1 MLVKKRAPDQIRCD
15 PTFRIPFGLFRGDWT
30 LEMSIGRVMKLPE
43 FASEQSNSCLC
54 SIVRGRDEF
63 CGFWQNAR
71 MQSGDT
77 LVNLRYARAMPN
89 TSSHDSSHDSS
100 HAQSVTVIVLDSV
113 GMGELPD
120 ARSFSTSPEHPNGD
134 LGSHTIN
141 HVLAGAGIALPNLE
155 SLGLGLIPTVHAARP
170 AVVRG
175 AYGRMREVSLGKD
188 TSTGHWEFMGVQLEH
203 PFKTFLD
210 GFPAVVM
217 DAFSSAIGF
226 PGQRAW
232 LCNKP
237 YSGTDVIRDF
247 GAEHLATGFPIV
259 YTSGD
264 SVFQIA
270 AHLDRVPLET
280 LYEWCRLARTILKDD
295 FAVARVIAR
304 PFRDALEDVS
314 TEDSSSKGEA
324 AFERVNESRKDF
336 SLEPPKNVLD
346 ALFAAKLEVIGL
358 GKIPDI
364 YANRGFTQSIHT
376 DNNDDGVAKLLEVMR
391 TGFHGLA
398 FLNLVD
404 FDAKFGHRRDVPGY
418 AKALVDFDV
427 QLPAILECVP
437 EDGLLIITSDH
448 GNDPT
453 WFGSDHTRE
462 HGLLLAYRPG
472 IGAINLGER
481 ESFADLGATVAQA
494 LGVTWNGPGSSF
506 WQSL

>member
-1 MLVKKRAPDQIRCD
+1 
-15 PTFRIPFGLFRGDWT
+15 
-30 LEMSIGRVMKLPE
+30 
-43 FASEQSNSCLC
+43 
-54 SIVRGRDEF
+54 
-63 CGFWQNAR
+63 
-71 MQSGDT
+71 
-77 LVNLRYARAMPN
+77 MPN
-89 TSSHDSSHDSS
+89 AASNDNSN
-100 HAQSVTVIVLDSV
+100 AQSVTVIVLDSV

-120 ARSFSTSPEHPNGD
+120 ARSFSASPEHPNGD

-141 HVLAGAGIALPNLE
+141 HVISGAGIALPNLE

-170 AVVRG
+170 DVVRG

-210 GFPAVVM
+210 GFPAEVM

-270 AHLDRVPLET
+270 AHVDRVPLET
-280 LYEWCRLARTILKDD
+280 LYEWCRLARSILKGD

-304 PFRDALEDVS
+304 PF
-314 TEDSSSKGEA
+314 KGTDP
-324 AFERVNESRKDF
+324 FERVNESRKDF
-336 SLEPPKNVLD
+336 SLEPPANVLD

-364 YANRGFTQSIHT
+364 YANRGLTQSIHT

-391 TGFHGLA
+391 AGFHGLA

-418 AKALVDFDV
+418 AKALVDFDA
-427 QLPAILECVP
+427 QLPAILERVP
-437 EDGLLIITSDH
+437 ENGLLIITSDH

-481 ESFADLGATVAQA
+481 TTFADLGATVAQA

-506 WQSL
+506 WPAIQTDV

>member
-1 MLVKKRAPDQIRCD
+1 MPNPI
-15 PTFRIPFGLFRGDWT
+15 
-30 LEMSIGRVMKLPE
+30 
-43 FASEQSNSCLC
+43 SNAIS
-54 SIVRGRDEF
+54 
-63 CGFWQNAR
+63 NAR
-71 MQSGDT
+71 
-77 LVNLRYARAMPN
+77 N
-89 TSSHDSSHDSS
+89 
-100 HAQSVTVIVLDSV
+100 VTVIVLDSV

-120 ARSFSTSPEHPNGD
+120 ARSFSASPEHPNGD

-141 HVLAGAGIALPNLE
+141 HVLSGVVSGRAVSLPNLE
-155 SLGLGLIPTVHAARP
+155 SLGLGLIPTVRAARP

-175 AYGRMREVSLGKD
+175 AFGRMREVSLGKD

-203 PFKTFLD
+203 PFKTFFD

-217 DAFSSAIGF
+217 DAFSQAIGF
-226 PGQRAW
+226 PGQNAW

-280 LYEWCRLARTILKDD
+280 LYEWCRLARTILQGD

-304 PFRDALEDVS
+304 PFMGRVLEGADP
-314 TEDSSSKGEA
+314 
-324 AFERVNESRKDF
+324 FERVNESRKDF
-336 SLEPPKNVLD
+336 SLEPPPNVLD
-346 ALFAAKLEVIGL
+346 AIFAAKLEVIGL

-364 YANRGFTQSIHT
+364 YANRGFTRSIHT

-391 TGFHGLA
+391 AGFDGLA

-418 AKALVDFDV
+418 AKALVEFDA
-427 QLPAILECVP
+427 QLPAILELVP
-437 EDGLLIITSDH
+437 ENGLLIITSDH

-481 ESFADLGATVAQA
+481 ETFADLGATVAEA
-494 LGVTWNGPGSSF
+494 LGVNWTGPGSSF
-506 WQSL
+506 WRAVQTDV

>member
-1 MLVKKRAPDQIRCD
+1 
-15 PTFRIPFGLFRGDWT
+15 
-30 LEMSIGRVMKLPE
+30 MSK
-43 FASEQSNSCLC
+43 
-54 SIVRGRDEF
+54 
-63 CGFWQNAR
+63 AR
-71 MQSGDT
+71 
-77 LVNLRYARAMPN
+77 
-89 TSSHDSSHDSS
+89 
-100 HAQSVTVIVLDSV
+100 SVTVIVLDSV

-120 ARSFSTSPEHPNGD
+120 ARTFSASPEHPNGD

-141 HVLAGAGIALPNLE
+141 HVLERTGIGLPNLE
-155 SLGLGLIPTVHAARP
+155 LLGLGLIPTVNASRP
-170 AVVRG
+170 AVIRG

-188 TSTGHWEFMGVQLEH
+188 TSTGHWEFMGIQLEH
-203 PFKTFLD
+203 PFKTFFD
-210 GFPAVVM
+210 GFPPVVM

-226 PGQRAW
+226 PNQNAW

-247 GAEHLATGFPIV
+247 GAEHLETGFPIV

-270 AHLDRVPLET
+270 AHVDRVPPEK
-280 LYEWCRLARTILKDD
+280 LYEWCRLARAILQGE

-304 PFRDALEDVS
+304 PFNGS
-314 TEDSSSKGEA
+314 HP
-324 AFERVNESRKDF
+324 FERLNESRKDF
-336 SLEPPKNVLD
+336 SLEPPENVLD

-376 DNNDDGVAKLLEVMR
+376 DDNNDGVIKLLEVLR
-391 TGFHGLA
+391 AGFQGLA

-404 FDAKFGHRRDVPGY
+404 FDAKFGHRRDVAGY
-418 AKALVDFDV
+418 AQALVEFDA
-427 QLPAILECVP
+427 QLPSILELVS
-437 EDGLLIITSDH
+437 EDDLLIITSDH

-481 ESFADLGATVAQA
+481 STFADLGATVADA
-494 LGVTWNGPGSSF
+494 LDVAWTGPGSSF
-506 WQSL
+506 WSEFR

>member
-1 MLVKKRAPDQIRCD
+1 M
-15 PTFRIPFGLFRGDWT
+15 T
-30 LEMSIGRVMKLPE
+30 
-43 FASEQSNSCLC
+43 
-54 SIVRGRDEF
+54 
-63 CGFWQNAR
+63 NAR
-71 MQSGDT
+71 
-77 LVNLRYARAMPN
+77 
-89 TSSHDSSHDSS
+89 
-100 HAQSVTVIVLDSV
+100 SVTVIVLDSV

-120 ARSFSTSPEHPNGD
+120 AQQFSVSPEHPNGD

-141 HVLAGAGIALPNLE
+141 HVLEGARIGLPNLE
-155 SLGLGLIPTVHAARP
+155 SLGLGWIPTVKAARP
-170 AVVRG
+170 KVRG
-175 AYGRMREVSLGKD
+175 AFGRMREVSLGKD
-188 TSTGHWEFMGVQLEH
+188 TSTGHWEFMGVQLEN

-210 GFPAVVM
+210 GFPPAVM

-232 LCNKP
+232 FCNRP

-247 GAEHLATGFPIV
+247 GAQHLATGFPIV

-270 AHLDRVPLET
+270 AHVDRVPLET
-280 LYEWCRLARTILKDD
+280 LYEWCRQARAILQGE

-304 PFRDALEDVS
+304 PF
-314 TEDSSSKGEA
+314 TGTHP
-324 AFERVNESRKDF
+324 FERLNGSRKDF
-336 SLEPPKNVLD
+336 SLEPPANVLD
-346 ALFAAKLEVIGL
+346 ALFVAKLAVIGL

-376 DNNDDGVAKLLEVMR
+376 EDNDDGVQKLLEVMR
-391 TGFHGLA
+391 VGFSGLA

-404 FDAKFGHRRDVPGY
+404 FDAKFGHRRDVRGY
-418 AKALVDFDV
+418 AGALVRFDA
-427 QLPAILECVP
+427 QLPAILELVQ

-472 IGAINLGER
+472 MGTVNLGER
-481 ESFADLGATVAQA
+481 QTFADLGATVAEA
-494 LGVTWNGPGSSF
+494 LGVQWNGPGLSF
-506 WQSL
+506 WSAIR

>member
-1 MLVKKRAPDQIRCD
+1 MPN
-15 PTFRIPFGLFRGDWT
+15 
-30 LEMSIGRVMKLPE
+30 SI
-43 FASEQSNSCLC
+43 FNAIS
-54 SIVRGRDEF
+54 
-63 CGFWQNAR
+63 NAR
-71 MQSGDT
+71 
-77 LVNLRYARAMPN
+77 
-89 TSSHDSSHDSS
+89 
-100 HAQSVTVIVLDSV
+100 SVTVIVLDSV

-120 ARSFSTSPEHPNGD
+120 AGSFSASPEHPNGD

-141 HVLAGAGIALPNLE
+141 HVLAGAVSGAILSGIGVSLPNLE
-155 SLGLGLIPTVHAARP
+155 SLGLGSIPTVKAARP

-175 AYGRMREVSLGKD
+175 AFGRMREVSLGKD

-203 PFKTFLD
+203 PFKTFFD

-217 DAFSSAIGF
+217 DAFSDAIDL
-226 PGQRAW
+226 GQNAW

-280 LYEWCRLARTILKDD
+280 LYDWCRLARTILQGD

-304 PFRDALEDVS
+304 PFKNGLVGGADP
-314 TEDSSSKGEA
+314 
-324 AFERVNESRKDF
+324 FERVNESRKDF
-336 SLEPPKNVLD
+336 SLEPPTNVLD
-346 ALFAAKLEVIGL
+346 AIFAAKLEVIGL

-391 TGFHGLA
+391 AGFHGLA

-418 AKALVDFDV
+418 AKALVEFDA
-427 QLPAILECVP
+427 QLPAILERVP
-437 EDGLLIITSDH
+437 ENGLLIITSDH

-453 WFGSDHTRE
+453 WFGTDHTRE

-472 IGAINLGER
+472 IGVIDLGER
-481 ESFADLGATVAQA
+481 ETFADLGATVADA
-494 LGVTWNGPGSSF
+494 LGVNWTGPGSSF
-506 WQSL
+506 WRAVQTDASN